1 MRRPESPSVPF
12 RLMDPGRVR
21 SLLCVVCVPH
31 SARRCISHVLTAV
44 AILGARVACV
54 RSCSRGLSEVLK
66 INDNWQPKTFSR
78 LLLVSAIRVSV
89 ITHDTNSNMSDY
101 LFIQNLH
108 ICSVAWTAQNSPSYH
123 LGGRYSVSACA
134 CARTVCYL
142 SAVAPTLLSRLTVN
156 LQRRALKDRGH

>member
-1 MRRPESPSVPF
+1 M
-12 RLMDPGRVR
+12 LN
-21 SLLCVVCVPH
+21 
-31 SARRCISHVLTAV
+31 
-44 AILGARVACV
+44 
-54 RSCSRGLSEVLK
+54 

-78 LLLVSAIRVSV
+78 LILVSAIHVSV
-89 ITHDTNSNMSDY
+89 ITHDINSNMSDY

>member
-1 MRRPESPSVPF
+1 M
-12 RLMDPGRVR
+12 
-21 SLLCVVCVPH
+21 
-31 SARRCISHVLTAV
+31 
-44 AILGARVACV
+44 
-54 RSCSRGLSEVLK
+54 LK
-66 INDNWQPKTFSR
+66 INDNWQPKTFTR

-142 SAVAPTLLSRLTVN
+142 SAVVAHSQLLSRLTVN

>member
-1 MRRPESPSVPF
+1 
-12 RLMDPGRVR
+12 
-21 SLLCVVCVPH
+21 
-31 SARRCISHVLTAV
+31 
-44 AILGARVACV
+44 
-54 RSCSRGLSEVLK
+54 VLK

-78 LLLVSAIRVSV
+78 LLLVSAIHVSV

-101 LFIQNLH
+101 LFMQNLH
-108 ICSVAWTAQNSPSYH
+108 ICSVAWTAQNSPTYH

-142 SAVAPTLLSRLTVN
+142 SAVLSRLTVN